1 MRVKELDC
9 RKSIASN
16 SDKFDINQDQCIIE
30 TDKPELEENEIDSD
44 TMDNSRIGSK
54 CSKDEISDQQ
64 ENKSK
69 KNFPKTF
76 KCDICNK
83 GYTWYSGLSNH
94 KRFVHNKL
102 IEL

>member
-1 MRVKELDC
+1 MKFEELDC
-9 RKSIASN
+9 STKIISP
-16 SDKFDINQDQCIIE
+16 SDKFESDQCLFNKDQ
-30 TDKPELEENEIDSD
+30 DKTELEENEIDSENKD
-44 TMDNSRIGSK
+44 KSIFLCKSSK
-54 CSKDEISDQQ
+54 VEISHQK

-83 GYTWYSGLSNH
+83 GYTWHCGLSNY

-102 IEL
+102 KEM